1 LKPESLK
8 IAQAIDTVKQQI
20 AHAAYQF
27 SRSPESIQLLAVSKT
42 HPVADIMLAYQS
54 GQRCF
59 GENYLQEAVPK
70 IQALRDYKLEWH
82 FIGQLQSNKTRLIAE
97 NFDWVQS
104 LETLNQAQRLNAQ
117 RPQQLPPLNVCIQ
130 INISQEQQKSGIE
143 VDELPTLARL
153 VLKLPRLRLR
163 GLMTLPVPSQDF
175 EQQRIPF
182 HTLCT
187 VYQQLQAELGLEL
200 DTLSMGMSHDMVAA
214 IAEGATLVRIGT
226 AIFGERLK
234 PAFWQ

>member
-1 LKPESLK
+1 LEVEPLE
-8 IAQAIDTVKQQI
+8 IVQAIAIVKQQI
-20 AHAAYQF
+20 AQAAYQF

-42 HPVADIMLAYQS
+42 RPVTAIMTAYQS

-82 FIGQLQSNKTRLIAE
+82 FIGQLQSNKTRLVAE
-97 NFDWVQS
+97 NFAWVQS
-104 LETLNQAQRLNAQ
+104 LETFNQAQRLNEQ
-117 RPQQLPPLNVCIQ
+117 RPEQLPPLNVCIQ
-130 INISQEQQKSGIE
+130 INISQEQQKSGIGL
-143 VDELPTLARL
+143 DDLPTLARR
-153 VLKLPRLRLR
+153 VMKLPRLRLR
-163 GLMTLPVPSQDF
+163 GLMALPAPIQDF

-182 HTLCT
+182 RTLRAA
-187 VYQQLQAELGLEL
+187 YQQLQTELSLEL
-200 DTLSMGMSHDMVAA
+200 DTLSMGMSSDMVAA

-234 PAFWQ
+234 PMA